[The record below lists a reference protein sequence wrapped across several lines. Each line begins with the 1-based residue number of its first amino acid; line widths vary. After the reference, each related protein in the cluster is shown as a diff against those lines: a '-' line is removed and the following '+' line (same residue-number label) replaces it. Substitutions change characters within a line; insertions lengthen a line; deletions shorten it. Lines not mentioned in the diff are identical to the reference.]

1 MLAQMM
7 SRISWLCAAT
17 LLALLFAAQPAG
29 AQIDTDSS
37 LSALS
42 LSLSDGTTPVPLTP
56 AFASATTD
64 YTAAVAS
71 NVNRLTVLATTTSTA
86 ASAALSAI
94 AADGTTELPVSEAS
108 ISGLTEGDNILRIVV
123 TSEDGTTE
131 TTYTVTVTRA
141 SDPTLFVT
149 TWRVA
154 ANDTITFPG
163 AGTYTIDWGDGTTET
178 VTGARDHT
186 YSNTTDRNYDIAVSN
201 SITRFT
207 LNEHADAPKLIDIKR
222 WGTANWTS
230 MERAFQGAT
239 NMRMSATDRPDL
251 SAVTSTMN
259 MFSDANVF
267 NGDIRDWNVAN
278 VTDMRA
284 MFGEA
289 HAFNQDIGRWN
300 VANVTN
306 MFAMFGGARAF
317 NQDIGRWNVA
327 NVTDM
332 SLMFNAA
339 RAFNQDIGGWNVANV
354 TNMSFMF
361 LDAGAFDQ
369 NLGPWYIQPDPIRFS
384 PGSEG
389 GDNVLHTFTPQNTV
403 LGGQN
408 PQYELVAGDGD
419 DDNDQFTLTLG
430 GELRS
435 TSANVSN
442 RTYNLR
448 IAVNSSASALFG
460 TGNVRA
466 ISLVPLST
474 NSSLVILSLFLP
486 DGSTLVPLTPAFAGA
501 TTDYTATVAN
511 DVTSLRVRAIATHI
525 AASETLSGTAADG
538 TTELTVST
546 VRGPTIS
553 GLTEGDNI
561 LRVVV
566 TAEDGTTETTY
577 SVTVTRDIDP
587 TLFVTTWNVPAGDTI
602 TFPGTGTYTID
613 WGDGTT
619 ETVTGATNHTYSN
632 ATDRDYDIA
641 VSNGITRFN
650 LNDHADAPKLIDIN
664 QWGTASWTSMEN
676 AFWGATN
683 MQMSATDR
691 PDLTGVTNM
700 SSMFAFASLFNGD
713 IGGWDVSRVTSMRH
727 LFTGAS
733 AFNQNINGWTVSQVT
748 DMSSM
753 FAGASAFN
761 QNINGWDVSQVEN
774 MQFMFQAASAFN
786 QNINSWT
793 VSQVTNMSS
802 MFVDASAFNGDIRD
816 WVVSSVTNMQF
827 MFSGARSFDQNIG
840 GWNVSQV
847 TSMFGMF
854 RDATAFNQDISGWD
868 VSQVEVMA
876 SMFTGATAFNQ
887 DIGGWDVSRVTNM
900 ASMFTGATAFDQNL
914 GPWYIQPDPIT
925 ISPDSEGGDNVLHT
939 LTSQNAFLIGQNPQ
953 YELVAGV
960 GDDDHAQ
967 FTLTSGGELRSS
979 TDLLP
984 EGTYNLRIAANP
996 LAGPDGGALFGT
1008 NNVRAVSLV
1017 VPPSPTD
1024 SSLNL
1029 LTLASLRADADGNTV
1044 QPEIDALAPAFAS
1057 DITAY
1062 TINAPNS
1069 ITHLAVRAVAASS
1082 AARVVVSGTA
1092 ANGDTLATSGNPNTN
1107 SGDGA
1112 LISGLTA
1119 GDNDLRITVT
1129 ADDGSTTAYTV
1140 TVFALPESADNFIT
1154 LWQPADSTLI
1164 FPGAGNYIID
1174 WGDNTIESVSGSPEH
1189 TYSLASDSQ
1198 FTITVSN
1205 TITRFNLN
1213 DSSDAPGILKVRQ
1226 WGTANWTSMETA
1238 FAGASMVNEAGF
1250 GSTTPLPPDL
1260 SGVRNMSR
1268 MFDGAAFYA
1277 DVFALT
1283 GVPDW
1288 DVSSVTDMSNTFRGA
1303 SAFDQHIGGWN
1314 VSSVTDM
1321 SGMFNGASNFNNTNI
1336 DFNTA
1341 NRPIDDWNVSSVT
1354 NMSNMFNGAS
1364 LFDQDIS
1371 GWTVS
1376 SVTNMSNMFNGASNF
1391 DQDIGGWNV
1400 SSVTDMSGMFD
1411 DASNFNQNI
1420 NGWTVSRVTDMSS
1433 MFDGADDFSQNL
1445 GRWYIVPDREDLT
1458 SNQIDLVYAAGSTA
1472 PGSHAIVS
1480 QNDFLDGQGP
1490 VYSLFAG
1497 EDDSDLFDITSGGRL
1512 SIRPEFSRRGNY
1524 DVHIVAS
1531 SPANGAIF
1539 GTDNVRVLRVN
1550 VAASPVAT
1558 LSGLA
1563 LSDGTLAPV
1572 FDSATTDYSAIVANG
1587 VTSLTVAATPTDA
1600 DVDSVTLSGTAADGS
1615 DLRIGTEVVGVIR
1628 ATITG
1633 LTQGVNNLTILVTAE
1648 DGTSTQTYSIAIT
1661 VGEAVSISGGG
1672 NVAEGSEANFTV
1684 TLSASPTEAVVVDYA
1699 TVAGTATAGDDF
1711 TASNGTLTFAANT
1724 TELSRSFSVPTIAD
1738 AQVEGDENFT
1748 VTLTANP
1755 TSPLPPGFSL
1765 GTATAS
1771 VSIIDNDP
1779 PTANAGVDQTVAE
1792 GVTVTLNGNASA
1804 DPEGEALTYAWTQ
1817 TGGATVSL
1825 SDTAAESPTFTA
1837 PDQLLN
1843 PETLVFQLIVTED
1856 RTGGSQSDPATV
1868 NVIVSPG
1875 TNDPPIANAGADQ
1888 TVAEGASVTLNGSAS
1903 SDPEGEDLTYAWSQ
1917 TGGEDV
1923 SLSGDT
1929 TATPTFT
1936 APVQLLNPETLV
1948 FQLIVTEDRTG
1959 GSQSDPATVNVIVS
1973 PGTNDPPI
1981 ANAGADQTVA
1991 EGASVTLNGSAS
2003 SDPENANLTYAWT
2016 QVGTPTVTL
2025 TGETTAAPTFTA
2037 PENLLA
2043 DAVLEFSL
2051 IVNDGVSDSA
2061 AAIVTITTTAGTND
2075 PPTANAGADQTVA
2088 EGASV
2093 TLNGSASSDPENAN
2107 LTYAWTQV
2115 GTPTVTLTGETT
2127 AAPTFTA
2134 PENLLADAVLE
2145 FSLIVNDGVSDSSAA
2160 IVTIT
2165 TTAGPNDAPIADAGA
2180 DQTVGEGVTVTL
2192 DGSASS
2198 DPENA
2203 NLIYAWT
2210 QSSGTPTV
2218 TLTGDTTATPTFTAP
2233 ANLSADAVLEFSLV
2247 VNDGVSD
2254 SAAAT
2259 VTITIT
2265 GVNDPPTANAGA
2277 DQTVA
2282 EGASVTLNGSGN
2294 DPDGDND
2301 ALTYAWTQ
2309 TDGEDVSLSGDT
2321 TATPTFTAPANLSAD
2336 AVLEFSLTVNDGINA
2351 SAANTVTITITG
2363 VNDPPT
2369 ANAGA
2374 DQTVAEGASVTLNG
2388 SGNDP
2393 DGDNDALTYAW
2404 TQTDG
2409 EDVSLSGDTTA
2420 TPTFTAPAN
2429 LSADAVLEFSLT
2441 VNDGI
2446 NASAA
2451 NTVTITITGVND
2463 PPTANAGADQTVAE
2477 GASVTLNGS
2486 GNDPDGDNDALTYA
2500 WTQTDGEDVSLSG
2513 DTTATPTFTAPA
2525 NLSADAVLEFSLT
2538 VNDGINASAA
2548 NTVTITITGVNDPPT
2563 ANAGADQTV
2572 AEGASVT
2579 LNGSGNDPDGDNDA
2593 LTYAWTQTDGEDVSL
2608 SGDTTATPTF
2618 TAPAN
2623 LSADA
2628 VLEFSLTVNDGINA
2642 SAANTVTITI
2652 TGVNDP
2658 PTADAGS
2665 DQTVA
2670 EGASVTL
2677 NGSGNDPDGDNDALT
2692 YAWTQTDGED
2702 VSLSGD
2708 TTATPTFTAPA
2719 NLSADAVLEFSLT
2732 VNDGINASA
2741 ANTVTI
2747 TITGVNDPPTA
2758 NAGADQTVA
2767 EGASVT
2773 LNGSGNDPDGDN
2785 DALTYAWTQTDGEDV
2800 SLSGD
2805 TTATP
2810 TFTAPANLS
2819 ADAVLEFSLTVND
2832 GINAS
2837 AANTVTITIT
2847 GVNDPPTANAGA
2859 DQTVA
2864 EGASV
2869 TLNGSGND
2877 PDGDNDALTYAW
2889 TQTDGEDVSL
2899 SGDTT
2904 ATPTF
2909 TAPANLSADAVL
2921 EFSLTVNDGI
2931 NASAANTVTITITGV
2946 NNPPT
2951 ANAGADQT
2959 VAEGASVTL
2968 NGSGNDPD
2976 GDNDA
2981 LTYAW
2986 TQTDGEDVS
2995 LSGDTTATP
3004 TFTAPANL
3012 SADAVLEFS
3021 LVVNDGVSDSAAATV
3036 TITIT
3041 GVNDPPT
3048 ANAGADQTVAEGA
3061 SVTLNGS
3068 GNDPD
3073 GDNDALTYAWT
3084 QTDGEDVSLSGDT
3097 TATPTFTAPANL
3109 SADAVLEFSL
3119 TVNDGINASAANTV
3133 TITITGVNN
3142 PPTANAGA
3150 DQTVAEGASVT
3161 LNGSG
3166 NDPDG
3171 DNDALTYAWT
3181 QTDGEDVS
3189 LSGDTTATPTFTA
3202 PANLSA
3208 DAVLEFSLTVND
3220 GINASAANTV
3230 TITITGVNDPP
3241 TANAGADQTVA
3252 EGASVTLNGSGNDP
3266 DGDNDALTYAWTQTD
3281 GEDVSLSGDTTATPT
3296 FTAPANLSADAV
3308 LEFSLTVNDG
3318 INASAANTV
3327 TITITGVND
3336 PPIANAGADQTV
3348 AEGAS
3353 VTLNGSGNDPDG
3365 DNDALTYAWTQ
3376 TDGEDVSLSG
3386 DTTATPTFT
3395 APANLSADA
3404 VLEFS
3409 LVVNDGVSDSAA
3421 ATVTITIT
3429 GVNDPPIAN
3438 AGADQTVAEG
3448 VTVTL
3453 NGSGNDPDGDNDA
3466 LTYAWTQTDGEDV
3479 SLSGDTTATPTFT
3492 APANLSADAVLEFSL
3507 TVNDGINASAANT
3520 VTITITGVNDP
3531 PIANAGAD
3539 QTVAEGAS
3547 VTLNGSG
3554 NDPDG
3559 DNDALTYAWTQ
3570 TDGEDVSL
3578 SGDTTATPTFT
3589 APANLSA
3596 DAVLE
3601 FSLTVND
3608 GINASAANTVTITIT
3623 GVNDPPTA
3631 NAGADQTVAEGASVT
3646 LNGSGNDPDGDN
3658 DALTYAWTQ
3667 TDGEDVSLSGDT
3679 TATPTFTAPANLSAD
3694 AVLEFSLTVNDGINA
3709 SAANTVTITIT
3720 GVNDP
3725 PIANAGADQT
3735 VAEGASVTLNGSGN
3749 DPDGDNDALTYA
3761 WTQTDGE
3768 DVSLSGDTTA
3778 TPTFTAPAN
3787 LSADAVLEFSL
3798 VVNDGVS
3805 DSAAATV
3812 TITITGVNDPPIA
3825 NAGADQTVAEG
3836 VTVTLN
3842 GSGNDP
3848 DGDNDALT
3856 YAWTQTDGED
3866 VSLSGDT
3873 TATPT
3878 FTAPANLSADAVLE
3892 FSLTVND
3899 GINASAANTVTITIT
3914 GVNDPPIANAGA
3926 DQTVAEGASVTL
3938 NGSASADPEGEDLT
3952 YAWTQVGTPT
3962 VPLTG
3967 QNTAAPTFTAPTELL
3982 NTETLVFQLIVTE
3995 DRTGGQS
4002 SSPATVSVT
4011 ITAGTNDAPTA
4022 NAGADQTVAEGASVT
4037 LNGSGNDPDGDNSA
4051 LTYAWTQTSG
4061 TPTVTLTG
4069 QNTAT
4074 PTFTAPENLLA
4085 NAVLEFSLVVNDGVS
4100 DSSAAT
4106 VTITTTAGTNNPP
4119 IANAG
4124 ADQTVA
4130 EGASVTL
4137 DGSASFDPEGENLTY
4152 VWTQT
4157 SGTPMMAL
4165 SGDTTAAPTFTAPEN
4180 LLANAELV
4188 FSLVVNDGVNNSDPA
4203 TVTVTITTS
4212 EKHAFTDLNN
4222 RILPE
4227 VARALADQTVGAI
4240 AKRIGQ
4246 AGTGARSVSLAG
4258 QSNWAGIA
4266 TAHGQGMADGT
4277 LDMKDMLGNSEFAL
4291 PLNIANATDS
4301 ADGVGGGS
4309 SLTFWGAGDFRHL
4322 DDSGDDVDFDGD
4334 LFSGHLGVDGKP
4346 RADLLIGLAAS
4357 WNQVDLDYHNS
4368 DLGGEYQLDLASLHP
4383 YANWE
4388 ALAGRLNL
4396 WATAGYGQGDIEI
4409 TDEGQGR
4416 SSSDVETRTLAAG
4429 GDYQLQSHGATTFR
4443 LKGSALL
4450 TELEVE
4456 GGDGIAALEVEASL
4470 LRMALE
4476 GSHKQM
4482 LSDGAYIE
4490 PSFEAG
4496 ARYDGGD
4503 GATGL
4508 RDLGV
4513 ELGAGLTYVNP
4524 AVGLTVEGKART
4536 LAGRDDYKEWG
4547 VSGRILLEPGS
4558 DGRGF
4563 SFSLKPVYGSTDSG
4577 TQALWRDGLIDEIS
4591 DDKRDNSLRMET
4603 RLGYGLAAPDGYG
4616 LLTPYAE
4623 MISGDSTRRY
4633 RLGMNWEAG
4642 SLFDL
4647 NLVGERSENTESTTS
4662 DAVRR
4667 YRLEMNWEAS
4677 SWFDLNLIGE
4687 RSENSGAAEHSILLK
4702 CFIWL

>member
-1 MLAQMM
+1 MCPCKGLSMFAFVEGFSQNLGPWYIQPDPIPINSTYNGGDNLVLHSFTPQNDFLGAQTPVY
-7 SRISWLCAAT
+7 SL
-17 LLALLFAAQPAG
+17 PAG
-29 AQIDTDSS
+29 GGDNDQFSITDGGQLSINPTAAISGGTYNLRIAANSPDNGSIFGTNNTRTVSLKVPSITGLAAS
-37 LSALS
+37 LSALT
-42 LSLSDGTTPVPLTP
+42 LSDGTTPLSLTP
-56 AFASATTD
+56 AFARNITD

-71 NVNRLTVLATTTSTA
+71 NVINLTVTATTSPAATA
-86 ASAALSAI
+86 TLSGT
-94 AADGTTELPVSEAS
+94 AADGTTALTISGTLTSGAL
-108 ISGLTEGDNILRIVV
+108 ISGLTEGDNSIAIVV
-123 TSEDGTTE
+123 TAEDGTTE
-131 TTYTVTVTRA
+131 TTYAVTVTRA
-141 SDPTLFVT
+141 IDPTLFVT
-149 TWRVA
+149 TWRVPA
-154 ANDTITFPG
+154 GDTITFPG

-178 VTGARDHT
+178 VTGARVHT
-186 YSNTTDRNYDIAVSN
+186 YGNASTRSYDIAVSN
-201 SITRFT
+201 GVTRFN
-207 LNEHADAPKLIDIKR
+207 LLANEDDAPKLIDIKR
-222 WGTANWTS
+222 WGTARWSS
-230 MERAFQGAT
+230 MEGAFQGAS
-239 NMRMSATDRPDL
+239 NMRMSATDKPDL
-251 SAVTSTMN
+251 SAVTSTVN
-259 MFSDANVF
+259 MFSNTGIF
-267 NGDIRDWNVAN
+267 NGNIGDWDVSK
-278 VTDMRA
+278 VTTMRF
-284 MFGEA
+284 MF
-289 HAFNQDIGRWN
+289 
-300 VANVTN
+300 
-306 MFAMFGGARAF
+306 
-317 NQDIGRWNVA
+317 
-327 NVTDM
+327 
-332 SLMFNAA
+332 LAA
-339 RAFNQDIGGWNVANV
+339 SAFNQDIGGWDVSNV
-354 TNMSFMF
+354 TSMRGMF
-361 LDAGAFDQ
+361 AGASAFNGTIGVWDVSQVTDMQSMFNDASAFNQDISGWDVAQVTDMTSMFDDAGAFDQ
-369 NLGPWYIQPDPIRFS
+369 NLGPWYIQPNPISIS

-389 GDNVLHTFTPQNTV
+389 SDVLHTFTPQNTF
-403 LGGQN
+403 LG
-408 PQYELVAGDGD
+408 E
-419 DDNDQFTLTLG
+419 
-430 GELRS
+430 
-435 TSANVSN
+435 
-442 RTYNLR
+442 
-448 IAVNSSASALFG
+448 
-460 TGNVRA
+460 
-466 ISLVPLST
+466 
-474 NSSLVILSLFLP
+474 
-486 DGSTLVPLTPAFAGA
+486 
-501 TTDYTATVAN
+501 
-511 DVTSLRVRAIATHI
+511 
-525 AASETLSGTAADG
+525 
-538 TTELTVST
+538 
-546 VRGPTIS
+546 
-553 GLTEGDNI
+553 
-561 LRVVV
+561 
-566 TAEDGTTETTY
+566 
-577 SVTVTRDIDP
+577 
-587 TLFVTTWNVPAGDTI
+587 
-602 TFPGTGTYTID
+602 
-613 WGDGTT
+613 
-619 ETVTGATNHTYSN
+619 
-632 ATDRDYDIA
+632 
-641 VSNGITRFN
+641 
-650 LNDHADAPKLIDIN
+650 
-664 QWGTASWTSMEN
+664 
-676 AFWGATN
+676 
-683 MQMSATDR
+683 
-691 PDLTGVTNM
+691 
-700 SSMFAFASLFNGD
+700 
-713 IGGWDVSRVTSMRH
+713 
-727 LFTGAS
+727 
-733 AFNQNINGWTVSQVT
+733 
-748 DMSSM
+748 
-753 FAGASAFN
+753 
-761 QNINGWDVSQVEN
+761 
-774 MQFMFQAASAFN
+774 
-786 QNINSWT
+786 
-793 VSQVTNMSS
+793 
-802 MFVDASAFNGDIRD
+802 
-816 WVVSSVTNMQF
+816 
-827 MFSGARSFDQNIG
+827 
-840 GWNVSQV
+840 
-847 TSMFGMF
+847 
-854 RDATAFNQDISGWD
+854 
-868 VSQVEVMA
+868 
-876 SMFTGATAFNQ
+876 
-887 DIGGWDVSRVTNM
+887 
-900 ASMFTGATAFDQNL
+900 
-914 GPWYIQPDPIT
+914 
-925 ISPDSEGGDNVLHT
+925 
-939 LTSQNAFLIGQNPQ
+939 QNPQ

-1411 DASNFNQNI
+1411 DASNFNQDI
-1420 NGWTVSRVTDMSS
+1420 GGWNVSSVTDMSG

-1458 SNQIDLVYAAGSTA
+1458 SNQIDLAYAAGSTA

-1480 QNDFLDGQGP
+1480 QNGFLDGQGP

-1587 VTSLTVAATPTDA
+1587 VTSLTVTATPTDA
-1600 DVDSVTLSGTAADGS
+1600 DVDSVVLSGTAADGS

-1633 LTQGVNNLTILVTAE
+1633 LTQGVNTINILVTAE

-1711 TASNGTLTFAANT
+1711 TALNGTLTFAANT
-1724 TELSRSFSVPTIAD
+1724 TELSQHFSVQTTPD
-1738 AQVEGDENFT
+1738 AQVEGNENFT

-1991 EGASVTLNGSAS
+1991 EGASVILNGSASSDPEGEDLTYAWSQTGGEDVSLSGDTTATPTFTAPVQLLNPETLVFQLIVTEDRTGGSQSDPATVNVIVSPGTNDPPIANAGADQTVAEGASVTLNGSAS

-2093 TLNGSASSDPENAN
+2093 TLNGSASADPENAN

-2321 TATPTFTAPANLSAD
+2321 TATPTFTAPVQLLNPETLVFQLIVTEDRTGGSQSDPA
-2336 AVLEFSLTVNDGINA
+2336 TVNVIVSPG
-2351 SAANTVTITITG
+2351 T
-2363 VNDPPT
+2363 NDPPI

-2429 LSADAVLEFSLT
+2429 LSADAVLEFSLV
-2441 VNDGI
+2441 VNDGVSD
-2446 NASAA
+2446 SAA
-2451 NTVTITITGVND
+2451 
-2463 PPTANAGADQTVAE
+2463 A
-2477 GASVTLNGS
+2477 
-2486 GNDPDGDNDALTYA
+2486 
-2500 WTQTDGEDVSLSG
+2500 
-2513 DTTATPTFTAPA
+2513 
-2525 NLSADAVLEFSLT
+2525 
-2538 VNDGINASAA
+2538 
-2548 NTVTITITGVNDPPT
+2548 
-2563 ANAGADQTV
+2563 
-2572 AEGASVT
+2572 
-2579 LNGSGNDPDGDNDA
+2579 
-2593 LTYAWTQTDGEDVSL
+2593 
-2608 SGDTTATPTF
+2608 
-2618 TAPAN
+2618 
-2623 LSADA
+2623 
-2628 VLEFSLTVNDGINA
+2628 
-2642 SAANTVTITI
+2642 
-2652 TGVNDP
+2652 
-2658 PTADAGS
+2658 
-2665 DQTVA
+2665 
-2670 EGASVTL
+2670 
-2677 NGSGNDPDGDNDALT
+2677 
-2692 YAWTQTDGED
+2692 
-2702 VSLSGD
+2702 
-2708 TTATPTFTAPA
+2708 
-2719 NLSADAVLEFSLT
+2719 
-2732 VNDGINASA
+2732 
-2741 ANTVTI
+2741 
-2747 TITGVNDPPTA
+2747 
-2758 NAGADQTVA
+2758 
-2767 EGASVT
+2767 
-2773 LNGSGNDPDGDN
+2773 
-2785 DALTYAWTQTDGEDV
+2785 
-2800 SLSGD
+2800 
-2805 TTATP
+2805 
-2810 TFTAPANLS
+2810 
-2819 ADAVLEFSLTVND
+2819 
-2832 GINAS
+2832 
-2837 AANTVTITIT
+2837 TVTITIT

-3119 TVNDGINASAANTV
+3119 VVNDGVSDSAAATVTITITGVNDPPTANAGADQTVAEGASVTLNGSGNDPDGDNDALTYAWTQTDGEDVSLSGDTTATPTFTAPANLSADAVLEFSLTVNDGINASAANTV
-3133 TITITGVNN
+3133 TITITGVNDPPIAN
-3142 PPTANAGA
+3142 AGADQTVAEGVTVTLNGSGNDPDGDNDALTYAWTQTDGEDVSLSGDTTATPTFTAPANLSADAVLEFSLTVNDGINDSAAATVTITITGVNDPPIANAGADQTVAEGVTVTLNGSGNDPDGDNDALTYAWTQTDGEDVSLSGDTTATPTFTAPANLSADAVLEFSLTVNDGINASAANTVTITITGVNDPPIANAGADQTVAEGVTVTLNGSGNDPDGDNDALTYAWTQTDGEDVSLSGDTTATPTFTAPANLSADAVLEFSLTVNDGINASAANTVTITITGVNDPPIANAGADQTVAEGVTVTLNGSGNDPDGDNDALTYAWTQTDGEDVSLSGDTTATPTFTAPANLSADAVLEFSLTVNDGINASAANTVTITITGVNDPPIANAGADQTVAEGASVTLNGSGNDPDGDNDALTYAWTQTDGEDVSLSGDTTATPTFTAPANLSADAVLEFSLVVNDGVSDSAAATVTITITGVNDPPTANAGA

-3318 INASAANTV
+3318 INASAAN
-3327 TITITGVND
+3327 
-3336 PPIANAGADQTV
+3336 
-3348 AEGAS
+3348 
-3353 VTLNGSGNDPDG
+3353 
-3365 DNDALTYAWTQ
+3365 
-3376 TDGEDVSLSG
+3376 
-3386 DTTATPTFT
+3386 
-3395 APANLSADA
+3395 
-3404 VLEFS
+3404 
-3409 LVVNDGVSDSAA
+3409 
-3421 ATVTITIT
+3421 
-3429 GVNDPPIAN
+3429 
-3438 AGADQTVAEG
+3438 
-3448 VTVTL
+3448 
-3453 NGSGNDPDGDNDA
+3453 
-3466 LTYAWTQTDGEDV
+3466 
-3479 SLSGDTTATPTFT
+3479 
-3492 APANLSADAVLEFSL
+3492 
-3507 TVNDGINASAANT
+3507 
-3520 VTITITGVNDP
+3520 
-3531 PIANAGAD
+3531 
-3539 QTVAEGAS
+3539 
-3547 VTLNGSG
+3547 
-3554 NDPDG
+3554 
-3559 DNDALTYAWTQ
+3559 
-3570 TDGEDVSL
+3570 
-3578 SGDTTATPTFT
+3578 
-3589 APANLSA
+3589 
-3596 DAVLE
+3596 
-3601 FSLTVND
+3601 
-3608 GINASAANTVTITIT
+3608 
-3623 GVNDPPTA
+3623 
-3631 NAGADQTVAEGASVT
+3631 
-3646 LNGSGNDPDGDN
+3646 
-3658 DALTYAWTQ
+3658 
-3667 TDGEDVSLSGDT
+3667 
-3679 TATPTFTAPANLSAD
+3679 
-3694 AVLEFSLTVNDGINA
+3694 
-3709 SAANTVTITIT
+3709 
-3720 GVNDP
+3720 
-3725 PIANAGADQT
+3725 
-3735 VAEGASVTLNGSGN
+3735 
-3749 DPDGDNDALTYA
+3749 
-3761 WTQTDGE
+3761 
-3768 DVSLSGDTTA
+3768 
-3778 TPTFTAPAN
+3778 
-3787 LSADAVLEFSL
+3787 
-3798 VVNDGVS
+3798 
-3805 DSAAATV
+3805 TV

-4188 FSLVVNDGVNNSDPA
+4188 FSLVVNDGVNNSDPD
-4203 TVTVTITTS
+4203 TVTITITTS
-4212 EKHAFTDLNN
+4212 EKYAFTDLNN

-4246 AGTGARSVSLAG
+4246 AGTGANRSASLAG

-4266 TAHGQGMADGT
+4266 TAHGQGMSDGT

-4291 PLNIANATDS
+4291 PLNIANAADS
-4301 ADGVGGGS
+4301 ADGADGGGS

-4346 RADLLIGLAAS
+4346 RDDLLIGLAAS
-4357 WNQVDLDYHNS
+4357 WNQVDLNYHNS
-4368 DLGGEYQLDLASLHP
+4368 DLVGEYQLDLISLHP

-4470 LRMALE
+4470 LRVALE

-4524 AVGLTVEGKART
+4524 AIGLTVEGKART

-4547 VSGRILLEPGS
+4547 VSGRILLEPGN

-4633 RLGMNWEAG
+4633 RLGMGWKAG

-4647 NLVGERSENTESTTS
+4647 NLVGERSENTESTASTG
-4662 DAVRR
+4662 AVQR
-4667 YRLEMNWEAS
+4667 YRLEMSWEAS